1 MNVLVGYT
9 GFVGSNLY
17 RTGKFDAVYHS
28 KNIKKAY
35 GTNPNFLVYAGL
47 RAEKYLANHAP
58 SKDMESIY
66 EAENN
71 IANIHPK
78 KLVLIS
84 TIDVLGEPKGAD
96 ERTEIDAESLCA
108 YGRHR
113 YMLELWVR
121 EHYSDALIVRL
132 PALYGKNLK
141 KNFLYDFIHLI
152 PSMLKKEKMEEL
164 VSIDGNLKQ
173 YYILQENGFYKVKEL
188 NSGQK
193 KSLIEI
199 FRSLGFSA
207 LNFTDSRSV
216 FQFYDLSRLWKDIL
230 RAMAEHITLWH
241 PAVAPVSAGELY
253 TFLTGEVFQNELD
266 TTPAYYDYRTIY
278 DTLFGGSGGYICTKE
293 EVLTGIQK
301 FVEEERIS

>member
-47 RAEKYLANHAP
+47 RAEKYLANYAP

-84 TIDVLGEPKGAD
+84 TIDVLREPKGAD

-121 EHYSDALIVRL
+121 EHYPDALIVRL